1 MTFLRIRIRAPKSV
15 ADGAMGWRERNF
27 LPQPLITT
35 TACYSARQGTRAML
49 ACLVQAEIIGLDHM
63 LAKSRED
70 RINGAR

>member
-35 TACYSARQGTRAML
+35 TVCYSARQGTRAML
-49 ACLVQAEIIGLDHM
+49 ACLVQAGIIGLDNV
-63 LAKSRED
+63 AY
-70 RINGAR
+70 